1 MPSQVPAPKDKSW
14 SNVQAF
20 QTRGVHPRILV
31 QELDKLMEGKIGEKY
46 KIEVSRA
53 SAPAARKENNLNFSA
68 RMRQHGFYD
77 PTKSYNP

>member
-1 MPSQVPAPKDKSW
+1 MYWVVEDTKSW

-20 QTRGVHPRILV
+20 QTRGVRPRLLV
-31 QELDKLMEGKIGEKY
+31 QELDKLMGGKIGEKY
-46 KIEVSRA
+46 KMEISRA
-53 SAPAARKENNLNFSA
+53 SAAMLRKENNLDSSA